1 MASRDQKFQAAFK
14 RYMNVMFEHFSGDEE
29 MEEEYQWK
37 ITAMTENKRTSIHQ
51 YELQLQTRYQIGE
64 TTVRTQNT
72 ITGEWSEPGPI
83 YANYRGIPTPEQLKQ
98 HMNNTFDRYAVYH
111 TQYMEER
118 LAFVELN
125 TVMTMEDD
133 LAIYG
138 VISVVYYLGKF
149 PYPVRLTR
157 MQYLR
162 EKCVGLQVEN
172 SKRFADIV
180 KLKKMVYTR
189 NLSILNQQERAQVTI
204 REMYAKLL
212 VYHQGGGSG
221 GGSEVVKLSTEN
233 IVVDCPVCLNSIE
246 SADNLMVPA
255 CCHIIC
261 TDCEARCTKC
271 PICREVFVKTS
282 TVALDNVP
290 LLVDNNPAQD
300 QIPLPDNN
308 NNPIPLP
315 VPILDDPIDEDVM
328 DLIFGEDSNH

>member
-14 RYMNVMFEHFSGDEE
+14 RYMNIMFEHFSGDDELQE
-29 MEEEYQWK
+29 KYQWK
-37 ITAMTENKRTSIHQ
+37 ITAMTDNKRLSIHQ

-83 YANYRGIPTPEQLKQ
+83 YVNYRGVPTPEQLKQ
-98 HMNNTFDRYAVYH
+98 HLNNTFDQYAVYH
-111 TQYMEER
+111 AQYVEER

-125 TVMTMEDD
+125 TVMAMEDD

-162 EKCVGLQVEN
+162 EKCAGLQVEN

-189 NLSILNQQERAQVTI
+189 NKSILNQQERAQVTI

-212 VYHQGGGSG
+212 VNIETGGAIAEGST
-221 GGSEVVKLSTEN
+221 L
-233 IVVDCPVCLNSIE
+233 VDCPVCLNSIE
-246 SADNLMVPA
+246 SADKLMVPA

-271 PICREVFVKTS
+271 PICREIFIKTS
-282 TVALDNVP
+282 TVALD
-290 LLVDNNPAQD
+290 D
-300 QIPLPDNN
+300 IPLPDNN
-308 NNPIPLP
+308 PDNNQIPLP
-315 VPILDDPIDEDVM
+315 VPILDNPIDEDVM